1 MTEAKQDNKMFISN
15 YNGEKYT
22 DFPKQGA
29 EPGDFDK
36 LLSWCKDRKAA
47 DITFQT
53 DQPVWADINGKW
65 SRITERNPT
74 STEIEGFIRRA
85 CGDNS
90 VSLLKS
96 GRDLDPAYEINMSS
110 EKRDEDGNI
119 IYTYSGTTEPKN
131 ENDTPEITRTLER
144 YRLNITCGRAKGGEG
159 FQLTFRALPKTP
171 ATLPAL
177 PDIEPELLDM
187 NMIRPPNGLT
197 LVTGPTGSGK
207 STFLYGTLRYIMEDE
222 NSYEKI
228 LDYSSPIEYT
238 FDDVD
243 FPNSYIHQILVGRPG
258 GLHDPDSTAERAD
271 WAYAIRNALRR
282 KPSII
287 NIGES
292 LDAATFSGCLQAA
305 LSGHM
310 TFSTLHTIGVA
321 ATIRRALGFYNSD
334 ERRGVALD
342 MLQALKYTITQ
353 QLIPR
358 ADGRGKIAIREYL
371 YFNTPIVNVLSRYEP
386 EEWPTII
393 NKIMFMPPEERKE
406 CGVISQTLS
415 EISLKL
421 YQDGII
427 SESVCEKYQVNRG
440 EENRLYDYLN
450 RQQ

>member
-1 MTEAKQDNKMFISN
+1 MSDNKMFISN
-15 YNGEKYT
+15 YNGEKYKK
-22 DFPKQGA
+22 FPKQGA
-29 EPGDFDK
+29 EPSDFDK
-36 LLSWCKDRKAA
+36 LLSWCKERKAA
-47 DITFQT
+47 DITIQT

-65 SRITERNPT
+65 SRVTERNPT
-74 STEIEGFIRRA
+74 STEIESFIRRA

-110 EKRDEDGNI
+110 EKKDINGNI
-119 IYTYSGTTEPKN
+119 IYKYSGTTEPKN

-171 ATLPAL
+171 VTLSDL

-207 STFLYGTLRYIMEDE
+207 STYLYGTLRYIMEND
-222 NSYEKI
+222 NYYEKI
-228 LDYSSPIEYT
+228 VDYSSPIEYT
-238 FDDVD
+238 FDDVN
-243 FPNSYIHQILVGRPG
+243 FPNSFIHQIPVGRPG
-258 GLHDPDSTAERAD
+258 GLHDPDNISERAD
-271 WAYAIRNALRR
+271 WAYAIRNGLRR

-292 LDAATFSGCLQAA
+292 RDAATFSGCLQAA

-342 MLQALKYTITQ
+342 MLQALKYVITQ

-371 YFNTPIVNVLSRYEP
+371 YFNTPIVNVLSRYET
-386 EEWPTII
+386 EEWPNII
-393 NKIMFMPPEERKE
+393 NKIMFMPKNERKT

-415 EISLKL
+415 EASLKL
-421 YQDGII
+421 YNKEII
-427 SESVCEKYQVNRG
+427 SKNVYNKYQVNTDD
-440 EENRLYDYLN
+440 ETRLYKYLN
-450 RQQ
+450 SIK